1 MWSNIP
7 IVFLFKIF
15 ICLAAL
21 GLSCS
26 KWDLVPWP
34 GIKLESPALECSL
47 KATGSSP
54 KFCSL
59 VFVYY
64 SEFLV
69 WVRKISPS
77 FLNLAIC
84 FKYFFSVW
92 ILLIQIEGIL
102 FGTLLNSH
110 MNVIQWGKNWIN
122 CPPYSL
128 QDPMWAVTV
137 HLSISLPVLLWPQ
150 ASLEFVGF
158 LQYSTFL
165 SGRTLQILSSLC
177 PELSSAIH
185 HLWAPSHHS
194 CFIWNITAERSA
206 LCSETVRGT
215 PPIYSLSIDSC

>member
-1 MWSNIP
+1 MGSSS
-7 IVFLFKIF
+7 LTR
-15 ICLAAL
+15 
-21 GLSCS
+21 
-26 KWDLVPWP
+26 DQTRVPCI
-34 GIKLESPALECSL
+34 GVQSL
-47 KATGSSP
+47 KAIGSSP

-69 WVRKISPS
+69 WVRKISPR
-77 FLNLAIC
+77 FHNLAIC

-110 MNVIQWGKNWIN
+110 MNVTQWGKNWIL

-128 QDPMWAVTV
+128 QDPMWAVTD

-150 ASLEFVGF
+150 ASLEFAGF

-206 LCSETVRGT
+206 RPLLWNCERHSTNLLFINWLLLT
-215 PPIYSLSIDSC
+215 CHLTY